1 MMKKM
6 MILMMTMCLT
16 ALATEAQVMTSE
28 TVTKVYEKATTA
40 CAGEFAYNAEYDDEG
55 RIVATDVYRKRP
67 LRKGDVRLVPT
78 CRYEYAY
85 AADGLLSSRV
95 MYVWRSDEW
104 RLAGRHDFALA
115 EGTYTVTY
123 SRWNRKAGAYDQPLG
138 MMTYSL
144 LPDESVYSVACYYRH
159 HREAPMELE
168 WQTVVGS
175 QFVSPDYDLTKE

>member
-1 MMKKM
+1 MKKM
-6 MILMMTMCLT
+6 MILLMTMCLT

-28 TVTKVYEKATTA
+28 TVTKVYEKAKTA
-40 CAGEFAYNAEYDDEG
+40 RGGEFAYNAAYDDEG

-104 RLAGRHDFALA
+104 RLAGRHDYRLA
-115 EGTYTVTY
+115 EATYTVTY

-159 HREAPMELE
+159 HREGAMELE
-168 WQTVVGS
+168 WQTPVEPQAAGA
-175 QFVSPDYDLTKE
+175 DYYLTKK